1 MARARRVG
9 LGHEGMSTP
18 AEGLCHRSDLFSNR
32 PFLIVFQ
39 FAELDPRLVVGH
51 PDDRAPQGDRAGVPL
66 EYKGKIYLR
75 TAGFDTRPVDTTAP
89 QAEIREGLVQRDMRA
104 KTSARAGI
112 GCRSWDRES
121 FAIHFTIASSAGR
134 LDDVSRVT
142 HPRANLA
149 RGARRSD
156 EHPREIM

>member
-104 KTSARAGI
+104 KDVGPGR
-112 GCRSWDRES
+112 DRMPLV
-121 FAIHFTIASSAGR
+121 G
-134 LDDVSRVT
+134 SRVLC
-142 HPRANLA
+142 HPLHYSKFGRP
-149 RGARRSD
+149 ARRRVAGNPPSCQFGT
-156 EHPREIM
+156 RRAQIG